1 MSKISG
7 KQEREIT
14 VEAIKMVVYYL
25 SVSDTTS
32 VNMSKDGDDCEGG
45 DHLTL
50 ELQTNLRE
58 DYNYI
63 ITEKGLLLPLVST

>member
-1 MSKISG
+1 
-7 KQEREIT
+7 
-14 VEAIKMVVYYL
+14 
-25 SVSDTTS
+25 
-32 VNMSKDGDDCEGG
+32 MSKDGDDCEGG

-63 ITEKGLLLPLVST
+63 ITEKGLLLVETAYKRFRLSHLRSSRPVWNLVLVYK